1 MARCRQWLVNTKY
14 HALAAC
20 ALVALGPCAPLARGA
35 SCPVG
40 MGEATVCIPAADRL
54 SGGMDRAPGVHDDA
68 RAGYAPGNIWQVDG
82 RVWRAVSVA
91 AGAARWEPVATARP
105 ADALAGHAVFAGGTV
120 RMVTGYVGPA
130 VDVETLHAGQPVVT
144 TIGIGADGA
153 FDHAALRA
161 VLAGRDAGTFAT
173 VLRVH
178 DQSGHGHDLEA
189 TPGRHVVHIG
199 EVQVAGNETLSW
211 GEENGPGGFVIPAS
225 LRVPADDFFFGTVG
239 TYASSN
245 SGYAA
250 YPVPVML
257 GSAVRGRV
265 FKAFFG
271 SYSLD
276 GFAHIADATSPDRR
290 TDMVITNSPAAFDVH
305 ATRGGYGLDC
315 ANASA
320 RLDSPIAPGQ
330 MNGGYIGFNAD
341 GGPWFS
347 QGRNTGQ
354 WSGLVIAD
362 RAPDPAGL
370 AAFQASAAAVG
381 NYMPQLR
388 ATLVVI
394 GDSRSEGFRLS
405 DGRNWPY
412 LMQQYGRY
420 QSYDF
425 AVSGATTRQMLGMVA
440 AAEAVGQRTTGS
452 RVAVIF
458 GGYNDH
464 LEFNH
469 IPAEE
474 TVRNIASM
482 VRRLKK
488 AGFTVALIDETN
500 TSGAPRAALRAAVRA
515 GTITPDIEIDP
526 FAPDQPLYNVE
537 NHTNWSNDDT
547 HPSQTGH
554 AILASMVWRQVG
566 ARLLPAR

>member
-1 MARCRQWLVNTKY
+1 MARHRQWPAKRKR
-14 HALAAC
+14 HALAAL
-20 ALVALGPCAPLARGA
+20 ALVAMGAYPPLAWAA

-40 MGEATVCIPAADRL
+40 TGDGVVCVPAADVL
-54 SGGMDRAPGVHDDA
+54 SGGMDRAPGAHDDV
-68 RAGYAPGNIWQVDG
+68 RAGYAVGNLWQVDG
-82 RVWRAVSVA
+82 RVWRAASVA
-91 AGAARWEPVATARP
+91 AGAARWELLPTARP
-105 ADALAGHAVFAGGTV
+105 ADALAPHAVFAGGTV
-120 RMVTGYVGPA
+120 RMVSGYVGPA
-130 VDVETLHAGQPVVT
+130 VDVETRQQGRVVVT
-144 TIGIGADGA
+144 TIGIGADGEL
-153 FDHAALRA
+153 DHEALRA
-161 VLAGRDAGTFAT
+161 ALAGRDAGTFAT
-173 VLRVH
+173 VLRVY

-199 EVQVAGNETLSW
+199 EVRVAGHETLSW

-225 LRVPADDFFFGTVG
+225 LKVPADDFFFGTVG

-250 YPVPVML
+250 YPVPVLL
-257 GSAVRGRV
+257 GDAARGRE
-265 FKAFFG
+265 FKTFFG

-276 GFAHIADATSPDRR
+276 GFTHIADAASPDRR
-290 TDMVITNSPAAFDVH
+290 TDLVITNSPAAFDVY

-320 RLDSPIAPGQ
+320 RLASPIVPGQ

-354 WSGLVIAD
+354 WTGLVIAD
-362 RAPDPAGL
+362 KAPDAAGL
-370 AAFQASAAAVG
+370 AAFHASAAAVG

-394 GDSRSEGFRLS
+394 GDSRSEGYRLS

-420 QSYDF
+420 QSYDL
-425 AVSGATTRQMLGMVA
+425 AVSGATTRQMLGMVP
-440 AAEAVGQRTTGS
+440 AAEAVGRHASQ
-452 RVAVIF
+452 RVAVVF

-464 LEFNH
+464 LEYNH
-469 IPAEE
+469 IPPDE
-474 TVRNIASM
+474 TVRNIALM

-488 AGFTVALIDETN
+488 AGFTVALVDETS
-500 TSGAPRAALRAAVRA
+500 TAGAPREALRAAVRD

-537 NHTNWSNDDT
+537 NHTNWSSDDT
-547 HPSQTGH
+547 HPSQIGH
-554 AILASMVWRQVG
+554 AILASMIWKRVG
-566 ARLLPAR
+566 PSLLPPR